1 MLLDS
6 QRVQLIEGDVW
17 GQRTDLNEYYEVPS
31 YVTDSIFTLKEE
43 IKPNGEKKTT
53 DDIVEEISRKHRLN
67 QDFVRI
73 LMKDACC

>member
-6 QRVQLIEGDVW
+6 QRVQLIEGDTW
-17 GQRTDLNEYYEVPS
+17 GFRKDLKDYYEVPT
-31 YVTDSIFTLKEE
+31 YITDSLFTLKEE
-43 IKPNGEKKTT
+43 KKSH
-53 DDIVEEISRKHRLN
+53 DEIVEEISRKHRLN